1 MGLAVQQPGDCPLS
15 AEAPKKIV
23 VPAHRAQLGARGELA
38 ISFQLTHRTVRSGVA
53 VQRDCPR
60 AALRA
65 FELDSSG
72 EESPSSASLYQFF
85 HLSH

>member
-1 MGLAVQQPGDCPLS
+1 MLLLDQVVQ
-15 AEAPKKIV
+15 V
-23 VPAHRAQLGARGELA
+23 FRRAQLGARGELA
-38 ISFQLTHRTVRSGVA
+38 IGFQLTHRTVRSGVA
-53 VQRDCPR
+53 LQRDCPR
-60 AALRA
+60 AALWA